1 MSKWTLARPLCPIV
15 HCCGYLFSNS
25 ESIVQRKTDVEFKD
39 SRNNLERIQP
49 TSFSSLLPPSIN
61 HQPTIL
67 FRQLYFLLP
76 FKVDSFPLLIIYL
89 LPPTLHWGNYL
100 PKFPPTN
107 YLSLLSLH
115 SGICA
120 FPHSVSSLTL
130 TIVSIPLVSG
140 EAGAVVRPDVIC
152 TMGKHVARSGKG
164 RFHFIHYH
172 HWANCNCV
180 RICIVISSPIF
191 ALIVIGHTAA
201 LSSPPVIAVTLREWL
216 FYKSYSWCWWWW
228 CCCCCCWWWWWL

>member
-1 MSKWTLARPLCPIV
+1 M
-15 HCCGYLFSNS
+15 N
-25 ESIVQRKTDVEFKD
+25 VQMDI
-39 SRNNLERIQP
+39 S
-49 TSFSSLLPPSIN
+49 
-61 HQPTIL
+61 PTIMSIAVDIFSQTVNQLSKEKRTLNSKIAATTLNKYNRLLSLHCFHHQSTINLLYSSVSCTSYFHSKLIPFQCQLL
-67 FRQLYFLLP
+67 FL
-76 FKVDSFPLLIIYL
+76 YL
-89 LPPTLHWGNYL
+89 LHVSPSLQWGNYL
-100 PKFPPTN
+100 PMFPPTN
-107 YLSLLSLH
+107 YLSFLSLH

-201 LSSPPVIAVTLREWL
+201 LSSPPVIAVTLRE
-216 FYKSYSWCWWWW
+216 
-228 CCCCCCWWWWWL
+228 